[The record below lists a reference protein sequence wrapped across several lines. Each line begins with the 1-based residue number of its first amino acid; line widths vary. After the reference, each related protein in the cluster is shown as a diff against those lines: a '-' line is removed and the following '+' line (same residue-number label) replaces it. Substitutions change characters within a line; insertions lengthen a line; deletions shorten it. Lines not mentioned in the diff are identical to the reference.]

1 MDFRFL
7 KVSGA
12 QFRFKYRLDIDIIP
26 ASITLDTL
34 ADRVM
39 KIHLLGSQ
47 PYEVTKRFFID
58 ILQDIIPESSGSFD
72 MNNIDFTKNQSQV
85 CIGNKVIE
93 LNFDAQTFTL
103 TVSGSDDDKAKLF
116 WEIIT
121 TLKDLDSI

>member
-1 MDFRFL
+1 MDFQFL

-12 QFRFKYRLDIDIIP
+12 QFRVKYRLDSDIIP
-26 ASITLDTL
+26 VSITLDSL

-39 KIHLLGSQ
+39 RLHILGHQ

-58 ILQDIIPESSGSFD
+58 ILQGIIQEPSGSFD
-72 MNNIDFTKNQSQV
+72 MNNIDFTKNQSQI

-93 LNFDAQTFTL
+93 FNFDAQTFTL
-103 TVSGSDDDKAKLF
+103 YVNASDKDKTVLF

>member
-1 MDFRFL
+1 MDFKFFQ
-7 KVSGA
+7 VSGA
-12 QFRFKYRLDIDIIP
+12 HFRLKYRLDSDIIP
-26 ASITLDTL
+26 VSITLDAL

-47 PYEVTKRFFID
+47 PFEVTKRFFLD
-58 ILQDIIPESSGSFD
+58 ILRDIIPESSGSFD

-93 LNFDAQTFTL
+93 FNFDAQKITL
-103 TVSGSDDDKAKLF
+103 NVNASDKDKAELF

-121 TLKDLDSI
+121 TLKELDSI

>member
-1 MDFRFL
+1 MDFKFFQ
-7 KVSGA
+7 VSGA
-12 QFRFKYRLDIDIIP
+12 HFRLEYRLNSDIIP
-26 ASITLDTL
+26 VSITLDAF

-47 PYEVTKRFFID
+47 PYEVTKRFFLD
-58 ILQDIIPESSGSFD
+58 ILRDIIQESSVSFD

-103 TVSGSDDDKAKLF
+103 TVRGTDDDKAKVF

-121 TLKDLDSI
+121 TLKELDSI

>member
-1 MDFRFL
+1 MDFQFL

-12 QFRFKYRLDIDIIP
+12 QFRVKYRLDIDIIP
-26 ASITLDTL
+26 VSITLDAL

-47 PYEVTKRFFID
+47 PYEVIKRFFLD
-58 ILQDIIPESSGSFD
+58 ILRNIISESSGSFD

-121 TLKDLDSI
+121 TLKELDSI